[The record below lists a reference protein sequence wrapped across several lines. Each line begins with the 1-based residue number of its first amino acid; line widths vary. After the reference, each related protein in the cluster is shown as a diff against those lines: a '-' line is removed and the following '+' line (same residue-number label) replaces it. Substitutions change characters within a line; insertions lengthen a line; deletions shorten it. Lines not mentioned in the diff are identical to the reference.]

1 MKFIRK
7 ILIFVLCLFLTGA
20 LLAGYAFKIEPAML
34 FTHYYDLN
42 APDRKITQVIR
53 VIQLSDIQVNAYY
66 TEHKLDKLVDKVND
80 LSPDVI
86 VFTGDLFDNFSKYK
100 AVDAV
105 TLALSSLNA
114 SYGKYA
120 VWGNRDYGGGAS
132 RVYAD
137 IMSDSGF
144 TLLKNEGVTITTTNG
159 QELFIGGLDDAL
171 LGTPDISATLG
182 QMGNDPD
189 YRIILLHEP
198 DLADRLETDS
208 ADLLLAGHSHGGQV
222 RLPFIKSP
230 STALAEKY
238 TAGFYDLSKNMKLY
252 VNTGIG
258 TSHIPVRFMV
268 PPEIAVFN
276 IGI

>member
-144 TLLKNEGVTITTTNG
+144 TLLKNEGATITTTNG

-182 QMGNDPD
+182 QMGNEPD

-222 RLPFIKSP
+222 RLPFINSP

>member
-7 ILIFVLCLFLTGA
+7 ILIFVLCLSLTGA

-144 TLLKNEGVTITTTNG
+144 TLLKNEGATITSTNG

-182 QMGNDPD
+182 QMGNEPD

-222 RLPFIKSP
+222 RLPFINSP

>member
-182 QMGNDPD
+182 QMGNEPD

-238 TAGFYDLSKNMKLY
+238 TAGFYALSKNMKLY

>member
-1 MKFIRK
+1 MKLIRNT
-7 ILIFVLCLFLTGA
+7 LIFILCLILTAA
-20 LLAGYAFKIEPAML
+20 LLTGYAFQIEPSMM

-53 VIQLSDIQVNAYY
+53 VVQLSDIQVNAYY
-66 TEHKLDKLVDKVND
+66 TEHNLAKLVDKVND
-80 LSPDVI
+80 LSPDII

-100 AVDAV
+100 AVEAV
-105 TLALSSLNA
+105 TQALSSLDA
-114 SYGKYA
+114 AYGKYA

-132 RVYAD
+132 RVYSD

-144 TLLKNEGVTITTTNG
+144 TLLKNEGITITTSKG

-171 LGTPDISATLG
+171 LGFPDISATFRHIE
-182 QMGNDPD
+182 NDPD

-198 DLADRLETDS
+198 DIADHFETDS
-208 ADLLLAGHSHGGQV
+208 ANLLLAGHSHGGQV
-222 RLPFIKSP
+222 KLPFIESP

-238 TAGFYDLSKNMKLY
+238 TSGFYDLSTNMKLY

>member
-1 MKFIRK
+1 MIFIRK

-66 TEHKLDKLVDKVND
+66 TEHNLDKLVDKVND

-132 RVYAD
+132 QVYAD

-144 TLLKNEGVTITTTNG
+144 TLLKNEGATITTTNG

-182 QMGNDPD
+182 QMGNEPD

-198 DLADRLETDS
+198 DLADRLEMDS

-230 STALAEKY
+230 STAFAEKY

>member
-42 APDRKITQVIR
+42 ASDRKITQVIR

-182 QMGNDPD
+182 QMGNEPD

-198 DLADRLETDS
+198 DLADRLEMDS